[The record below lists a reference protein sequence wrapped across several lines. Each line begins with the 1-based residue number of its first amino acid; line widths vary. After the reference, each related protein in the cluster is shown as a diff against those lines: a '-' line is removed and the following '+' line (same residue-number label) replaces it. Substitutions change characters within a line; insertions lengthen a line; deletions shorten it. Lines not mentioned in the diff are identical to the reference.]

1 MSDEGST
8 NFRPDLGR
16 LEQVPV
22 REAWP
27 DEARDFTPWL
37 LANAD
42 RLSEALNMDLDLKK
56 AEHPV
61 GDFSLDLI
69 GEDAVTGQRVI
80 IENQLERSDHR
91 HLGQLLTY
99 AGGTEPAVVI
109 WLAQSFREE
118 HISALHWLNAS
129 TSSGIGFFAVQ
140 VDVFRIGNSVLAPQ
154 FTLVVQPNEWQRTLR
169 QRSEAEI
176 APRRLLYQE
185 YWQTVIDQIA
195 ETHPEWTNAR
205 KAPLQNWIAFPTGLR
220 GVHYSVEFTS
230 AGLEAGFSLN
240 SRDPELNAM
249 RFNLMKSHM
258 NEIEAAM
265 GAKTEWKGPHSSW
278 SGFNIHCERP
288 ASIEDRSSWPEFT
301 TWIINV
307 QERMRGALQELGLI
321 KRFEAEPFRVV
332 DPEHPKSPNQ

>member
-1 MSDEGST
+1 VSDGQVAAA
-8 NFRPDLGR
+8 RPELGR

-22 REAWP
+22 REAWA

-42 RLSEALNMDLDLKK
+42 RLSEALNMDLDLKQ

-69 GEDAVTGQRVI
+69 GADTVTGQRVI

-109 WLAQSFREE
+109 WLAQSFRDE
-118 HISALHWLNAS
+118 HISALNWLNSS
-129 TSSGIGFFAVQ
+129 TNSGIGFFAVQ
-140 VDVFRIGNSVLAPQ
+140 VNVFRIGDSGLAPQ
-154 FTLVVQPNEWQRTLR
+154 FSVVVQPNEWERTLK
-169 QRSEAEI
+169 QRSDAEV
-176 APRRLLYQE
+176 APKKLLYQE
-185 YWQTVIDQIA
+185 FWQTVIDQIA
-195 ETHPEWTNAR
+195 VDHPQWTNAR

-230 AGLEAGFSLN
+230 RGLEAGVALN
-240 SRDPELNAM
+240 SRDTEINAS
-249 RFNLMKSHM
+249 RFNLMKEHIG
-258 NEIEAAM
+258 EIDAAL
-265 GAKTEWKGPHSSW
+265 GAGTAWKGPHSSW

-288 ASIEDRSSWPEFT
+288 ANIEDRNSWPEFAS
-301 TWIINV
+301 WIIHV
-307 QERMRGALQELGLI
+307 QERIRGVLAETGLI
-321 KRFEAEPFRVV
+321 DRFLR
-332 DPEHPKSPNQ
+332 